1 MADPEDALRVALVP
15 TDHIASTTEVAPHE
29 AEASAVGVEVLTMAA
44 AAEVM
49 MAAPLPMIKVH
60 RKEIL
65 EGTTATILVLLKI
78 IIIKMV
84 ATARGCMASIA
95 PQSQLAVMIR
105 ALGTMKVRSEV
116 VL

>member
-29 AEASAVGVEVLTMAA
+29 AEASAVGVEDLTTA

-60 RKEIL
+60 HKEIW
-65 EGTTATILVLLKI
+65 EGTTATTLVLRKT

-84 ATARGCMASIA
+84 ATAGGCMASIA
-95 PQSQLAVMIR
+95 PQTQLAVMIR
-105 ALGTMKVRSEV
+105 TLGTMKVRSEV